1 MKKFGFLLLAAALAL
16 LAIPFTA
23 ARAADA
29 PVTVALGGQNNSGE
43 TGTATI
49 EAVGPNDIKVTI
61 SLTPAMGAP
70 EPAHIH
76 KGTCANLDPTPAYP
90 LNDVVNGKSET
101 TLMISL
107 DDLATGQYAIN
118 VHKSAQEI
126 GTYVACGDI
135 HVMAAGSSG
144 AMAGET
150 PTADAMGGD
159 QAMTGETPTPDAM
172 MGKTPTPDAM
182 GGDHAMMGE
191 TPTPESMAGGDM
203 GGQPDMSGSGGTSGD
218 NMSGGNAS
226 GGTANP
232 KPQMPTTGSGDAP
245 YLPIGIALF
254 GLLLAGAGLRLVR
267 RRA

>member
-16 LAIPFTA
+16 LAMPFTA

-29 PVTVALGGQNNSGE
+29 PVTVTLGAQNNSGE

-61 SLTPAMGAP
+61 RLAPAMGAP

-90 LNDVVNGKSET
+90 LNDVVNGTSET

-107 DDLATGQYAIN
+107 DDLAVGQYAIN

-135 HVMAAGSSG
+135 HVMAGGSGG
-144 AMAGET
+144 AMAGE
-150 PTADAMGGD
+150 
-159 QAMTGETPTPDAM
+159 
-172 MGKTPTPDAM
+172 TPTPDAM
-182 GGDHAMMGE
+182 GGDHPMMGE
-191 TPTPESMAGGDM
+191 TPTPESMAGG
-203 GGQPDMSGSGGTSGD
+203 
-218 NMSGGNAS
+218 NMPGGNVS
-226 GGTANP
+226 GGTAPP
-232 KPQMPTTGSGDAP
+232 KPQMPATGSGDGL
-245 YLPIGIALF
+245 YLPIGIALA